1 MSCYILDTSVAIAW
15 YIDEVFSDTA
25 RHYQSQL
32 IKNQDRFYVP
42 NLHYWEFA
50 NVLRTLV
57 LKKILSPETAENIY
71 ALHLQ
76 APLNIIEPD
85 RENILETA
93 LTYQATTYDAV
104 FIQLSV
110 ATGFPLLT
118 TEKKAR
124 GWVSKMGDQA
134 VTVS

>member
-76 APLNIIEPD
+76 APLNII
-85 RENILETA
+85 
-93 LTYQATTYDAV
+93 
-104 FIQLSV
+104 
-110 ATGFPLLT
+110 
-118 TEKKAR
+118 
-124 GWVSKMGDQA
+124 
-134 VTVS
+134 